1 MNRFVPIGLVT
12 LVLGACAGAGS
23 RPAAQPAPGTS
34 TVVVSAAV
42 RAAVDVPARTDE
54 DRALDGGRRPAEM
67 LSFFGVAP
75 GQRVVELFAGG
86 GYTAELLARVVG
98 DGGHVWVQNNAFVL
112 DRFAR
117 GPLETRLARLGT
129 DHITR
134 IDREFDAP
142 IPPEVQGLDAVLF
155 VLAYH
160 DTVWLNVDRPA
171 MNRAIFNALRPGGVY
186 GIVDHSAADGSGL
199 RDVQSLHRIEQ
210 RTLVAEVT
218 AAGFVLDGEADFL
231 RNPSDTRDW
240 NDSPRAAATRR
251 GTSDRFVLR
260 FRRP

>member
-1 MNRFVPIGLVT
+1 MKTRVLFGLVT
-12 LVLGACAGAGS
+12 LGLGACAGAGA
-23 RPAAQPAPGTS
+23 RPAAHPGAGAS
-34 TVVVSAAV
+34 TVEVSAAV
-42 RAAVDVPARTDE
+42 RAAVDAPARADE
-54 DRALDGGRRPAEM
+54 DRALDRGRRPAEM
-67 LSFFGVAP
+67 LSFFGVGP

-117 GPLETRLARLGT
+117 GPLEARLARLGAG
-129 DHITR
+129 HVTR

-160 DTVWLNVDRPA
+160 DTVWLNVDRSA
-171 MNRAIFNALRPGGVY
+171 MNRTIFNALRPGGVY
-186 GIVDHSAADGSGL
+186 GIVDHSAAEGSGL

-210 RTLVAEVT
+210 RALVAEVT

-231 RNPSDTRDW
+231 RNPRDPRDW
-240 NDSPRAAATRR
+240 NDSPRAAADRR